1 MVIQSPN
8 QMNNRLYKK
17 YLRNPTMDRQ
27 LIDKSYKSKLRNSFF
42 ADSKTYDL
50 YYDNKLNNVHSKG
63 AVII

>member
-1 MVIQSPN
+1 
-8 QMNNRLYKK
+8 
-17 YLRNPTMDRQ
+17 MDRQ
-27 LIDKSYKSKLRNSFF
+27 LIYKSYKSKLRNSFF